1 VPVLIALL
9 MNLLI
14 GPLAPVLD
22 SEGSDA
28 LAALEV
34 INDEQGANDE
44 PGQKDLTQ
52 LGIDYAGLPD
62 SVFVQFNLDD
72 TAWSGNNSGD
82 GCTLFDTDADLNV
95 NFSLCATVKGD
106 PAEIVSTTL
115 YACTADAKVDR
126 CTGPALLTITGDTS
140 CDAAILATDPFP
152 TGDFYPNDAVITCTI
167 DLSDVGAST
176 AELVNVCSYP
186 SQEPNS
192 DPSDCV
198 LIIRDG
204 ALRVTKVVTNDNGGT
219 LKCEAFSF
227 TVQPGAISENFEA
240 DPDCSNLVAV
250 EPGTYS
256 VTEPAVSGYATSY
269 DNCTN
274 VAVASGEIETCTITN
289 NDQGATL
296 TVTKIVI
303 NDNGGTAEVAD
314 FPLFIDGNATSSGS
328 PVSVNAGL
336 HTVSETGDTDYA
348 ATIGGDCA
356 ADGSVSIALGQSKS
370 CTITNNDAAPGL
382 TLVKAVTNDNGGST
396 AASAW
401 TLTASGPT
409 GFSGAGPS
417 VSNGASFDAGTYNL
431 SESGPDGYTGSAWVC
446 VGGTQDD
453 DDTVTLALGESATCT
468 ITNDDQA
475 PGLTLVKSVKND
487 NGGTASA
494 DDWTLTASGPTG
506 FSGAGPSVS
515 NGASFDAGTY
525 NLSESGPEGYTGS
538 AWVCV
543 GGTQDDDDTVTLA
556 LGESA
561 TCTITNDDD
570 EPSLTLIKQVTNDDG
585 GDAAASE
592 WTLTATGTGASPTN
606 LSGSTPVTSGAGFE
620 ADTYTLAE
628 TGGPSGYTAG
638 GWDCGS
644 ATMPTATTVTVGL
657 GDDVT
662 CTIIND
668 DEAATLIVTKVIVG
682 GDLGCDDFMFGLNDS
697 PTPASF
703 ESDCSNELTV
713 DAGDY
718 TVFEPNFDGYTTTY
732 ENDLNA
738 NEDCDDLHL
747 GNGETATCTITNTR
761 DTGDLEIVKVLDP
774 TDDPGLFDLLVDNT
788 VEAFDVSHNEG
799 TGPMTLET
807 GTFEVS
813 EEAGTDTSL
822 SDYDSSIECI
832 DAADQ
837 NKVVASGEGTALFLA
852 VTKGSDITCT
862 ITNVAIDVGID
873 KSHGEEDDFVEPG
886 DTVEF
891 TLDITINAG
900 TATNVVVTDTLPV
913 GLTYEDGSA
922 NITPTEINGQKLTWD
937 LGDIDEDVTITYAA
951 TVDADAAGLL
961 KNLACLDADQ
971 NPAEIC
977 TDSQMLVQNIVVTK
991 TNGTTGAVVP
1001 GTVVAFAIELDVTN
1015 GPIDSAEIVDQLPS
1029 GITVVDESTISDDGA
1044 YDAAQ
1049 NTITWTLTGVN
1060 DGKFLTYE
1068 AKVSATATAGAY
1080 KNTATVTDGPCIGA
1094 GCTDDSTVNVR
1105 VPGLVV
1111 DKAASTETI
1120 TISGPNNAL
1129 VATPAVV
1136 TWTLSYTL
1144 TSGPVTNAVI
1154 TDPIPTGFAY
1164 VAGSASNGGSFN
1176 AGTNTLTWTFP
1187 TLSASGSVTFQTTV
1201 NPATISRA
1209 APTVNTATIVSDN
1222 TAPDQGQDSV
1232 TVAVIPPP
1240 LAGTPPPLP
1249 NTAIGIGPDGTPV
1262 SVPIELL
1269 AVLFIGSLGALA
1281 LANARAR
1288 SHRR

>member
-1 VPVLIALL
+1 MDSRASTTTRLSIVPVLIALL

-370 CTITNNDAAPGL
+370 CTITNDDAAPGL

-431 SESGPDGYTGSAWVC
+431 SESGPD
-446 VGGTQDD
+446 
-453 DDTVTLALGESATCT
+453 
-468 ITNDDQA
+468 
-475 PGLTLVKSVKND
+475 
-487 NGGTASA
+487 
-494 DDWTLTASGPTG
+494 
-506 FSGAGPSVS
+506 
-515 NGASFDAGTY
+515 
-525 NLSESGPEGYTGS
+525 GYTGS

-1001 GTVVAFAIELDVTN
+1001 GTVVAFTIELDVTN

-1176 AGTNTLTWTFP
+1176 TGTNTLTWTFP

>member
-1 VPVLIALL
+1 MDSRASTTTRLSIVPVLIALL

-431 SESGPDGYTGSAWVC
+431 SESGPD
-446 VGGTQDD
+446 
-453 DDTVTLALGESATCT
+453 
-468 ITNDDQA
+468 
-475 PGLTLVKSVKND
+475 
-487 NGGTASA
+487 
-494 DDWTLTASGPTG
+494 
-506 FSGAGPSVS
+506 
-515 NGASFDAGTY
+515 
-525 NLSESGPEGYTGS
+525 GYTGS

-1001 GTVVAFAIELDVTN
+1001 GTVVAFTIELDVTN

-1176 AGTNTLTWTFP
+1176 TGTNTLTWTFP

>member
-1 VPVLIALL
+1 MDSRASTTTRLSIVPVLIALL

-140 CDAAILATDPFP
+140 CDAAILAADPFP

-370 CTITNNDAAPGL
+370 CTITNDDAAPGL

-431 SESGPDGYTGSAWVC
+431 SESGPD
-446 VGGTQDD
+446 
-453 DDTVTLALGESATCT
+453 
-468 ITNDDQA
+468 
-475 PGLTLVKSVKND
+475 
-487 NGGTASA
+487 
-494 DDWTLTASGPTG
+494 
-506 FSGAGPSVS
+506 
-515 NGASFDAGTY
+515 
-525 NLSESGPEGYTGS
+525 GYTGS

>member
-303 NDNGGTAEVAD
+303 NENGGTAEVAD

-431 SESGPDGYTGSAWVC
+431 SESGPD
-446 VGGTQDD
+446 
-453 DDTVTLALGESATCT
+453 
-468 ITNDDQA
+468 
-475 PGLTLVKSVKND
+475 
-487 NGGTASA
+487 
-494 DDWTLTASGPTG
+494 
-506 FSGAGPSVS
+506 
-515 NGASFDAGTY
+515 
-525 NLSESGPEGYTGS
+525 GYTGS

-1015 GPIDSAEIVDQLPS
+1015 GPIDSAEIVDQPPS

-1164 VAGSASNGGSFN
+1164 VAGRARNGGSFN
-1176 AGTNTLTWTFP
+1176 TGTNTLTWTFP

-1281 LANARAR
+1281 LANAGAR
-1288 SHRR
+1288 SRRR

>member
-14 GPLAPVLD
+14 GPLAPVLNTD
-22 SEGSDA
+22 SSNA

-52 LGIDYAGLPD
+52 LGIDYAGLPN

-82 GCTLFDTDADLNV
+82 GCTLFDTDDDLNV
-95 NFSLCATVKGD
+95 NFSLCATVKGS
-106 PAEIVSTTL
+106 PAAIVSTTL

-126 CTGPALLTITGDTS
+126 CTGPSLLMSWDADDEGP
-140 CDAAILATDPFP
+140 CDAAILGTDPFP
-152 TGDFYPNDAVITCTI
+152 TGDFHPNDAVITCTI
-167 DLSDVGAST
+167 DLSLVGATS

-240 DPDCSNLVAV
+240 DPDCSNLIAV

-256 VTEPAVSGYATSY
+256 VTEPTVSGYATSY
-269 DNCTN
+269 SNCTN

-296 TVTKIVI
+296 TVTKIVV
-303 NDNGGTAEVAD
+303 NDNGGTAVVAD
-314 FPLFIDGNATSSGS
+314 FPLFIDANATTSGS
-328 PVSVNAGL
+328 PVSVNAGV
-336 HTVSETGDTDYA
+336 HTVSETGDADYS

-356 ADGSVSIALGQSKS
+356 ANGTVTIALGQSKS
-370 CTITNNDAAPGL
+370 CTITNNDKAPGL
-382 TLVKAVTNDNGGST
+382 TLVKSVTNDNGGSS
-396 AASAW
+396 AASAF

-468 ITNDDQA
+468 ITNDD
-475 PGLTLVKSVKND
+475 
-487 NGGTASA
+487 
-494 DDWTLTASGPTG
+494 
-506 FSGAGPSVS
+506 
-515 NGASFDAGTY
+515 
-525 NLSESGPEGYTGS
+525 
-538 AWVCV
+538 
-543 GGTQDDDDTVTLA
+543 
-556 LGESA
+556 
-561 TCTITNDDD
+561 D
-570 EPSLTLIKQVTNDDG
+570 EPTLTLIKEVKNDDG
-585 GDAAASE
+585 GDATAAD
-592 WTLTATGTGASPTN
+592 WTLSATGTGGAPTN
-606 LSGSTPVTSGAGFE
+606 LSGTSPVTSGAGFE

-628 TGGPSGYTAG
+628 NDGPSGYTAG
-638 GWDCGS
+638 TWDCGS
-644 ATMPTATTVTVGL
+644 ATMPTSTTVTVGL
-657 GDDVT
+657 GEDVT
-662 CTIIND
+662 CTIVND
-668 DEAATLIVTKVIVG
+668 DEAATLIVTKEIVG
-682 GDLGCDDFMFGLNDS
+682 GDLGCEDFMFGLNDS
-697 PTPASF
+697 PTPSAF

-718 TVFEPNFDGYTTTY
+718 TVSEPNFDGYTTTY
-732 ENDLNA
+732 ENSLND

-774 TDDPGLFDLLVDNT
+774 SDDPGLFDLLVDNA
-788 VEAFDVSHNEG
+788 VEASDVSHNEG

-813 EEAGTDTSL
+813 EEAGTGTSL

-832 DAADQ
+832 DAADGD
-837 NKVVASGEGTALFLA
+837 KVVATSDGTALFVD

-862 ITNVAIDVGID
+862 ITNAAIDVGIGKTYD
-873 KSHGEEDDFVEPG
+873 DEDGRVEPG
-886 DTVEF
+886 DIVEF
-891 TLDITINAG
+891 ELTVSINTG
-900 TATNVVVTDTLPV
+900 TATHVVVTDTLPE
-913 GLTYEDGSA
+913 GLSYLPYGDDDQDVTNIPPTTIDGQ
-922 NITPTEINGQKLTWD
+922 TLTWD
-937 LGDIDEDVTITYAA
+937 LGTLDDDLVITYLAS
-951 TVDADAAGLL
+951 VDADAEGSLE
-961 KNLACLDADQ
+961 NMACLDADQ
-971 NPAEIC
+971 NPAQIC
-977 TDSQMLVQNIVVTK
+977 TATELLVQDVDIAK
-991 TNGTTGAVVP
+991 TNSTTGAVIP
-1001 GTVVAFAIELDVTN
+1001 GTSVDFALEFDVAN
-1015 GPIDSAEIVDQLPS
+1015 GPVGSLTIVDQLPA
-1029 GITVVDESTISDDGA
+1029 GISVVDESTISDGGH
-1044 YDAAQ
+1044 YDAAT
-1049 NTITWTLTGVN
+1049 NSITWTLSDVA
-1060 DGKFLTYE
+1060 DGKLLTYD
-1068 AKVSATATAGAY
+1068 AVVSATATAGAY
-1080 KNTATVTDGPCIGA
+1080 TNVATITEGPCQGDD
-1094 GCTDDSTVNVR
+1094 CESDSTVTVR

-1120 TISGPNNAL
+1120 TISGPNSAL
-1129 VATPAVV
+1129 VATPSVV

-1154 TDPIPTGFAY
+1154 TDAIPTGFTFLDA
-1164 VAGSASNGGSFN
+1164 ANGGTF
-1176 AGTNTLTWTFP
+1176 AGGTVTWNLG
-1187 TLSASGSVTFQTTV
+1187 TLSASGSVSFRTTV
-1201 NPATISRA
+1201 DPTTISRV
-1209 APTVNTATIVSDN
+1209 APTVNTAIIDSSETG
-1222 TAPDQGQDSV
+1222 PDQGQDSV
-1232 TVAVIPPP
+1232 TVSVIPPP
-1240 LAGTPPPLP
+1240 LAGNPTPKPSLP
-1249 NTAIGIGPDGTPV
+1249 NTAIGFGSDGTPLT
-1262 SVPIELL
+1262 VPIELL
-1269 AVLFIGSLGALA
+1269 AVFFIGSLGALA
-1281 LANARAR
+1281 LANAKAR
-1288 SHRR
+1288 SRRQ

>member
-396 AASAW
+396 AASDW

-431 SESGPDGYTGSAWVC
+431 SESGPD
-446 VGGTQDD
+446 
-453 DDTVTLALGESATCT
+453 
-468 ITNDDQA
+468 
-475 PGLTLVKSVKND
+475 
-487 NGGTASA
+487 
-494 DDWTLTASGPTG
+494 
-506 FSGAGPSVS
+506 
-515 NGASFDAGTY
+515 
-525 NLSESGPEGYTGS
+525 GYTGS